1 MSKIEKKISFLNR
14 YFVYK
19 KIREVNIDNL
29 HVELG
34 EYEDAI
40 EEKEK
45 VETKKAVLVAK
56 EEQLKSR
63 PKVRKLSNKI
73 LLVNATEAI
82 EEPTTKAIEDA
93 IDKQDNKK
101 TKGKKTNI
109 DTKKNKKL
117 IIIDSG
123 DEKD

>member
-1 MSKIEKKISFLNR
+1 M
-14 YFVYK
+14 
-19 KIREVNIDNL
+19 
-29 HVELG
+29 
-34 EYEDAI
+34 
-40 EEKEK
+40 
-45 VETKKAVLVAK
+45 AK
-56 EEQLKSR
+56 EEEIKSR

-73 LLVNATEAI
+73 LLVNATETI

-93 IDKQDNKK
+93 IDKQENKK